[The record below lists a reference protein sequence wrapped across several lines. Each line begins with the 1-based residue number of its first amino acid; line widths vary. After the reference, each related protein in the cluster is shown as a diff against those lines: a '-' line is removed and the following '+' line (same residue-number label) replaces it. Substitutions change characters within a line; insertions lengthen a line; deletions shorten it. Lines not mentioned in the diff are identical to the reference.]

1 MLAIPNRVER
11 PKRLFSQQLFLL
23 QRDPDCLAA
32 RETPGRLRPVQ
43 GNALPSAGSAVL
55 AVCSASAVDHRPHE
69 SLTSDPK
76 SRRRWPTAGLAKTPF
91 KQLHPATTF
100 NFKPPQ
106 IASMRSLLAVSSCA
120 NETRAKFG
128 WRGLTSV
135 RRLTFAR
142 GSLSTAVELGRAS
155 NHVPR
160 RTTPRPQTP
169 SRLTSRRYAGE
180 PKLASRACSKSC
192 QQGSELRANI
202 SHANPFVKLAYGL
215 RSRSLC
221 GDLRHCRQC
230 EPCWRKAA
238 RIPAVRSWA
247 AGCLICLKS
256 FHQNGLSYR
265 LPAAISPS
273 APPPIMP
280 SLRPAVSSRLA
291 EFPKVLAAAAPIP
304 RESENLGRAF

>member
-1 MLAIPNRVER
+1 MNRYCTSPRARDTESSRTTQAPVLA
-11 PKRLFSQQLFLL
+11 
-23 QRDPDCLAA
+23 
-32 RETPGRLRPVQ
+32 T
-43 GNALPSAGSAVL
+43 AVL
-55 AVCSASAVDHRPHE
+55 AATRSRLPRRQRNARPATASRARERVTIGWQHRSGSAASAVDHRPHE

-128 WRGLTSV
+128 WRGQPSV

-180 PKLASRACSKSC
+180 PKLASRACSKLASRVLNYALILATLTPLSSWLTVAGRVLC
-192 QQGSELRANI
+192 AAICATAGNA
-202 SHANPFVKLAYGL
+202 SHAGEK
-215 RSRSLC
+215 
-221 GDLRHCRQC
+221 
-230 EPCWRKAA
+230 
-238 RIPAVRSWA
+238 
-247 AGCLICLKS
+247 
-256 FHQNGLSYR
+256 
-265 LPAAISPS
+265 
-273 APPPIMP
+273 
-280 SLRPAVSSRLA
+280 RP
-291 EFPKVLAAAAPIP
+291 EFPP
-304 RESENLGRAF
+304 SEAGRLGA